1 MRVIMQ
7 ALSSM
12 NILAPN
18 KPMHLTASKAISLAF
33 SEYRCGK
40 CFLSSA
46 EEKLLLLPV
55 SKVLALTPGDRS
67 GPHRARQA
75 TAGVVR
81 CRCPVSPHSRA
92 RGVPGQLTAQ
102 EWAG

>member
-1 MRVIMQ
+1 MTRVGRAGKMRVIMQ

-46 EEKLLLLPV
+46 
-55 SKVLALTPGDRS
+55 
-67 GPHRARQA
+67 
-75 TAGVVR
+75 
-81 CRCPVSPHSRA
+81 
-92 RGVPGQLTAQ
+92 
-102 EWAG
+102 